1 TSKIRSRASRASSMA
16 NMTSCPSPPSTW
28 WAPSRRRWKRP
39 AAWQPKRREPR
50 IASGM
55 DEKNMGDQVQ
65 FELVTPERLVV
76 SEPVDMVVVPGSE
89 GDFGVLPGHAPLIST
104 VRPGVIETYAGKA
117 VKDRIF
123 VAGGFA
129 EVTRERCT
137 VLAEEA
143 VPVAE
148 LDRSQIESEAA
159 AAREDIGLARD
170 AGERAAAE
178 RALAVA
184 EAKLQLIQRTAQ

>member
-1 TSKIRSRASRASSMA
+1 
-16 NMTSCPSPPSTW
+16 
-28 WAPSRRRWKRP
+28 
-39 AAWQPKRREPR
+39 
-50 IASGM
+50 
-55 DEKNMGDQVQ
+55 MGDQVQ